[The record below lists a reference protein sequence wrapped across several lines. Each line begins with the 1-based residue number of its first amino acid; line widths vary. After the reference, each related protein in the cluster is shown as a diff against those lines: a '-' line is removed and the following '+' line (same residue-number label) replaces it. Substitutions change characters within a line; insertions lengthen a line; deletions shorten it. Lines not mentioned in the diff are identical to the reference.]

1 MAKKILIAVTGIVLL
16 ASLSLSLTAEMG
28 FGDQMK
34 RRGFRRH
41 MAEKNLFPVHQL
53 LKFKDEVG
61 LTDEQVA
68 KIEKMQL
75 AHSEY
80 VVKKRA
86 DIKVSELKF
95 ASYLKKD
102 NINRSTVAKMIQ
114 EIGRK
119 KTGLLIDNINYL
131 LDVKEI
137 LTAEQIQKV
146 EDLKKEIRMRHFRRG
161 DRRKGRR

>member
-1 MAKKILIAVTGIVLL
+1 MVKKTLIVILSIVLL
-16 ASLSLSLTAEMG
+16 ASFSFSLTTGMG
-28 FGDQMK
+28 VGDKMK

-61 LTDEQVA
+61 LTDEQVT

-75 AHSEY
+75 VHSEY
-80 VVKKRA
+80 VVKKKA

-95 ASYLKKD
+95 AAYLKKD
-102 NINRSTVAKMIQ
+102 KINRSTVAKMIQ
-114 EIGRK
+114 EIGKK
-119 KTGLLIDNINYL
+119 KTDLLIDNINYL

-137 LTAEQIQKV
+137 LTPEQIKKI
-146 EDLKKEIRMRHFRRG
+146 EDLKKNIRMRHFRRG
-161 DRRKGRR
+161 DRREGRR